1 MIRADENAL
10 ICDMAETYHIY
21 DYKQL
26 RPMLAAI
33 LAVGLPDDSRIKRKL
48 SGQKHTT
55 QTVLLACIADSLRFI
70 AWTKTKD
77 AQKNVNRPKSI
88 LEELTAEP
96 EQYASFDSIEAY
108 EAARKRIMES

>member
-10 ICDMAETYHIY
+10 ICDMAETYHVY
-21 DYKQL
+21 DYKKM
-26 RPMLAAI
+26 RPMQAAI
-33 LAVGLPDDSRIKRKL
+33 LACGLPDDSRIKRKL

-77 AQKNVNRPKSI
+77 AQKNMNRPKSI
-88 LEELTAEP
+88 LEELMTEP

-108 EAARKRIMES
+108 EAARAKIMES